1 MFDGSSS
8 LAGPIIHYLD
18 CELRFP
24 SSTCLSPARLYVTSL
39 SGADIILGSKWLTD
53 NYATFDFKSSTVQVS
68 LPLPADTPTATA
80 SPIATARAPPIV
92 KVQPIATVP
101 VPTAPKVPKVKID
114 RSLPPTL
121 LSPPVPVIRYSL
133 SRHRLRHSKPNSI
146 PLRSPRSWGFPSKAL
161 VADQLVDL
169 CLNQAVLRATTT
181 TSAKDLQD
189 LSIEDKLK
197 LLVPH
202 QYHDFLDLFD
212 PKEGTT
218 SLPPHREYDM
228 RIELVPNHK
237 LEPAK
242 LYTLGGNEK
251 EALIDTIEKELASG
265 RIRPSNAAYGSPMF
279 FVPKKDG
286 QYRMVVD
293 YRHLNSQTVAD
304 VYPLPLIPQLL
315 EDMKDAIY
323 FTKLDLVGAYQ
334 LLRVAAG
341 FEHLTA
347 FRTQYGMFESLVV
360 RDGLRNAPAVFQ
372 HFLNDVF
379 RTLLGRGV
387 AVYIDDIIIYAPTL
401 EELRLVTSKVLALVR
416 SAKLFL
422 KADKCEF
429 EKTEVDFLGYKMS
442 KAGVSTDPKK
452 IDAVRSFPVPRTLG
466 ESRSFI
472 GLVSYYRRFVPSFSK
487 IASPI
492 TSLTR
497 KDTPFDWGVKQQ
509 QAFEELKARL
519 ISAPIIA
526 HFDVSRETLL
536 QTDASAFGWGFIV
549 SQIDPKTRLEHPVFI
564 ESGKFVGSELNYTVA
579 EKEYLAIVEAFRR
592 CRHLLLQVHT
602 TVATDHQNLTW
613 WMKARQLNP
622 RQARWTTE
630 LAPYDFT
637 IVYRPGRQA
646 MMPDALSRRSDY
658 HPGKGAT
665 SSLPD
670 NFVQALPNFN
680 KRSEPRVE
688 FLRALQTSILQGRE
702 YWVDDKDILKGQEES
717 EEIREVRKE
726 MMGLVRFGEERREE
740 RGEARKE
747 ETELK
752 SVQDLRRRTRN
763 PGYLRP
769 HWTKQGFLAFGDRVY
784 LPDINDSH
792 LKILVARH
800 ASPLAG
806 HPGVSKTR
814 ELVERDYIW
823 TGLRQH
829 AEEFVNGC
837 SVCQTA
843 KPVHHKPY
851 GLLKTLEVPSRPWEH
866 ISMDFVEP
874 LPIANGF
881 DSILVVI
888 DRHSKWGT
896 FIPTRTDITAANLAD
911 ILFDRVFALHGLPL
925 SIVSDRGS
933 KFVSKFWTYL
943 NKRLDVR
950 LRLSTAYHPQTD
962 GQTERTN
969 QVMETYLRIYCSHN
983 QDDWSALLPQAAF
996 AYNNSVHSAIKA
1008 TPFFINH
1015 GFHPR
1020 WVNEIKSTTTTV
1032 TEVPSASNV
1041 IACLEDVFV
1050 ECSQHIAFANEFYSK
1065 YANSDRM
1072 SPPVFEPGSKVMLSM
1087 RNIKTRRPSRKLDVK
1102 YSGPFEVKERIG
1114 TLNYRL
1120 KLPPSVKIHDVFH
1133 VSLLEPFHEPSF
1145 PGQQPIRPGPLQV
1158 DEEEVYE
1165 VARIVDS
1172 RLYGRRKELQYLVE
1186 WLGYENTPEATTWEP
1201 RRHIRT
1207 QQLKDEFH
1215 LANPDKPGP

>member
-1 MFDGSSS
+1 MFDGSES
-8 LAGPIIHYLD
+8 LAGPITHYLD
-18 CELRFP
+18 CKLRFP
-24 SSTCLSPARLYVTSL
+24 TSINSSPTRCYVTSL
-39 SGADIILGSKWLTD
+39 SGADIILGSEWLAD
-53 NYATFDFKSSTVQVS
+53 NHAIFNFKSFTIQVS
-68 LPLPADTPTATA
+68 LPLPADP
-80 SPIATARAPPIV
+80 PIATA
-92 KVQPIATVP
+92 IAKPTVPVP
-101 VPTAPKVPKVKID
+101 VPTAPKVKIG
-114 RSLPPTL
+114 RSLPPMLPTPCQDL
-121 LSPPVPVIRYSL
+121 PSPPVPVIRYSL
-133 SRHRLRHSKPNSI
+133 SRRRRRRRTNVRRSYPNSI
-146 PLRSPRSWGFPSKAL
+146 PLKSLRTWGFSPRTLA
-161 VADQLVDL
+161 ADQLVDL
-169 CLNQAVLRATTT
+169 CLDQAVLRANLM
-181 TSAKDLQD
+181 TSAKNLQG
-189 LSIEDKLK
+189 LSTEDKLK
-197 LLVPH
+197 LLVPR

-251 EALIDTIEKELASG
+251 KALVDTIEKELTSG

-286 QYRMVVD
+286 QFRMVVD
-293 YRHLNSQTVAD
+293 YRHLNSQTVND

-315 EDMKDAIY
+315 DDMKDAEY

-401 EELRLVTSKVLALVR
+401 EELRSVTSKVLTLVR

-422 KADKCEF
+422 KAEKCEF
-429 EKTEVDFLGYKMS
+429 EQTEVDFLGYKIS

-452 IDAVRSFPVPRTLG
+452 IDAVRSFPVPKTLG

-472 GLVSYYRRFVPSFSK
+472 GLVSYYRRFVPGFSK

-509 QAFEELKARL
+509 KAFEELKARL

-526 HFDVSRETLL
+526 HFDVSRETIL

-549 SQIDPKTRLEHPVFI
+549 SQIEPKTRLEHPVFI
-564 ESGKFVGSELNYTVA
+564 ESGKFVGSQLNYTVA

-670 NFVQALPNFN
+670 NFFQALPNFN

-688 FLRALQTSILQGRE
+688 FLQALQTSVLHGRE

-726 MMGLVRFGEERREE
+726 MMGLVKFGKEERREE
-740 RGEARKE
+740 GRE
-747 ETELK
+747 ETELR
-752 SVQDLRRRTRN
+752 SV
-763 PGYLRP
+763 
-769 HWTKQGFLAFGDRVY
+769 
-784 LPDINDSH
+784 
-792 LKILVARH
+792 
-800 ASPLAG
+800 
-806 HPGVSKTR
+806 
-814 ELVERDYIW
+814 
-823 TGLRQH
+823 
-829 AEEFVNGC
+829 
-837 SVCQTA
+837 
-843 KPVHHKPY
+843 
-851 GLLKTLEVPSRPWEH
+851 
-866 ISMDFVEP
+866 
-874 LPIANGF
+874 
-881 DSILVVI
+881 
-888 DRHSKWGT
+888 
-896 FIPTRTDITAANLAD
+896 
-911 ILFDRVFALHGLPL
+911 
-925 SIVSDRGS
+925 
-933 KFVSKFWTYL
+933 
-943 NKRLDVR
+943 
-950 LRLSTAYHPQTD
+950 
-962 GQTERTN
+962 
-969 QVMETYLRIYCSHN
+969 
-983 QDDWSALLPQAAF
+983 
-996 AYNNSVHSAIKA
+996 
-1008 TPFFINH
+1008 
-1015 GFHPR
+1015 
-1020 WVNEIKSTTTTV
+1020 
-1032 TEVPSASNV
+1032 
-1041 IACLEDVFV
+1041 
-1050 ECSQHIAFANEFYSK
+1050 
-1065 YANSDRM
+1065 
-1072 SPPVFEPGSKVMLSM
+1072 
-1087 RNIKTRRPSRKLDVK
+1087 
-1102 YSGPFEVKERIG
+1102 
-1114 TLNYRL
+1114 
-1120 KLPPSVKIHDVFH
+1120 
-1133 VSLLEPFHEPSF
+1133 
-1145 PGQQPIRPGPLQV
+1145 
-1158 DEEEVYE
+1158 
-1165 VARIVDS
+1165 
-1172 RLYGRRKELQYLVE
+1172 
-1186 WLGYENTPEATTWEP
+1186 
-1201 RRHIRT
+1201 
-1207 QQLKDEFH
+1207 
-1215 LANPDKPGP
+1215 